1 MVPLRCTC
9 ISFYEDADPTG
20 RQAADFST
28 RWRLASRQINDAG
41 KQCVIVTTIG
51 GGLIKP
57 EIVAFSEIHADY
69 FKTLASDL
77 HFIAEQ
83 GEFNL

>member
-1 MVPLRCTC
+1 
-9 ISFYEDADPTG
+9 
-20 RQAADFST
+20 
-28 RWRLASRQINDAG
+28 
-41 KQCVIVTTIG
+41 VTTIG

-57 EIVAFSEIHADY
+57 EIVVFSEIHADY